1 MDPDTNEIN
10 PYAAPAVI
18 EDPATGALP
27 TDAVSKYGPY
37 RDNRKLAAWLVGLL
51 GFGIVLSFLRG
62 VLNLAYTLTDFG
74 ADPKQVSMIEGIM
87 GGVGMVAIATM
98 IVFGTWIVRS
108 AKNAW
113 LFAEVTHLHS
123 RLGFHV
129 KQAVV
134 DDAPGWAVGWYFIPI
149 ASLWKPYTAMRDI
162 VAASTMQQGPPSF
175 LLPTWWTLW
184 IVSTVSDNASGFL
197 NDPEMVESLGFK
209 AVAWTVLSGIKVA
222 LHIVAIVLVRS
233 ITTLQTDTATAMA
246 EAPPADFPPS

>member
-1 MDPDTNEIN
+1 MDAEEKEIN

-27 TDAVSKYGPY
+27 SDAVSKYGPY
-37 RDNRKLAAWLVGLL
+37 RDNRKLAAWIVGLL
-51 GFGIVLSFLRG
+51 GFGIVFNLLRG
-62 VLNLAYTLTDFG
+62 ALNLAYTLTDFG
-74 ADPKQVSMIEGIM
+74 ADPKQVTMIEGIM
-87 GGVGMVAIATM
+87 GGAGMVAIATM

-113 LFAEVTHLHS
+113 LFAEVTRLHS

-129 KQAVV
+129 KQAVL
-134 DDAPGWAVGWYFIPI
+134 DDTPGWAVGWYFIPI

-184 IVSTVSDNASGFL
+184 IVSTVSDNASGLL
-197 NDPEMVESLGFK
+197 NNPQLVESLGFK
-209 AVAWTVLSGIKVA
+209 AAAWTMLAGIKVA
-222 LHIVAIVLVRS
+222 LHIVAIVLVRMV
-233 ITTLQTDTATAMA
+233 TTLQTDTAAA
-246 EAPPADFPPS
+246 LADSPTPDSP